1 MAARSGMAAA
11 FLLLL
16 VSAVGAYQSTSLP
29 VLRHTRSPPAIR
41 ACADIPMPPPP
52 VLPARL
58 VPPAAPR
65 AGPPVASAGSPAV
78 SLEEENARLASRVLE
93 LEGLLERTQGLCE
106 LLDDEGACSVD
117 GTCLSN
123 DGFAQ
128 ALRARGAW
136 LLGLLALQSCSSFVL
151 VRPASV
157 ALRAFQS
164 YRRRPYTPSP
174 PCHC

>member
-1 MAARSGMAAA
+1 M
-11 FLLLL
+11 L
-16 VSAVGAYQSTSLP
+16 QSYTS
-29 VLRHTRSPPAIR
+29 
-41 ACADIPMPPPP
+41 
-52 VLPARL
+52 
-58 VPPAAPR
+58 
-65 AGPPVASAGSPAV
+65 
-78 SLEEENARLASRVLE
+78 LE